1 MDCLFG
7 DDPVNQKSLIGRHV
21 NIISINKEIHEGV
34 IYVIDPISKAII
46 LINESNKRLKVLMPQ
61 AIASLEVKHEESDTH
76 SSFFNN
82 NLLFGTDI
90 EEQKLRLKNWFKK
103 NLIDVSEE
111 GAILKIQNVFS
122 ISPPYTIEQ
131 CVSSNKQ
138 VLERMI
144 CLIEKMP

>member
-7 DDPVNQKSLIGRHV
+7 DNPINQKSLIGRHV
-21 NIISINKEIHEGV
+21 NIISVNKEIHEGV
-34 IYVIDPISKAII
+34 VYVIDPVSKVVI
-46 LINESNKRLKVLMPQ
+46 LINESDKRLKVLMPQ
-61 AIASLEVKHEESDTH
+61 AIASLEIKHEESNIDT
-76 SSFFNN
+76 SFFNN

-90 EEQKLRLKNWFKK
+90 EERKIRLKNWFKK

-111 GAILKIQNVFS
+111 EAVLKVHNDFS